1 MRSRHAPPSS
11 KGTGPNGTRM
21 RSGNVRGASAVTNVT
36 ANSHSPLR
44 HCQLPRTICGRGYSR
59 HAFSGVTLSPHA
71 VVSVFVIVSAM
82 GIGAFAAAAHAAD
95 ATSANVAK
103 HTEMESVLHSIF
115 FISPFPVP
123 SGSTAISSYAMTI
136 STGPSAALPTA
147 NCRLTVRPFDVAST
161 SYVPRKPRNASRPPA
176 ASRSKLVR
184 HSRPKSSRTTL

>member
-1 MRSRHAPPSS
+1 M
-11 KGTGPNGTRM
+11 
-21 RSGNVRGASAVTNVT
+21 RGASAVTDVT
-36 ANSHSPLR
+36 ANSHWPLR
-44 HCQLPRTICGRGYSR
+44 HCQLSRTICGRGYSR

-71 VVSVFVIVSAM
+71 VVSVFVSESAM
-82 GIGAFAAAAHAAD
+82 GIGVFAATAAHATN

-136 STGPSAALPTA
+136 STGPGAALPTA

>member
-1 MRSRHAPPSS
+1 M
-11 KGTGPNGTRM
+11 
-21 RSGNVRGASAVTNVT
+21 RGASAVTDVT

-44 HCQLPRTICGRGYSR
+44 HCQLSRTICGRGYSR

-82 GIGAFAAAAHAAD
+82 GIGVFAATAAHATNTAGNTD
-95 ATSANVAK
+95 
-103 HTEMESVLHSIF
+103 MELVLHLDF

-123 SGSTAISSYAMTI
+123 SGSTAISSYATTI
-136 STGPSAALPTA
+136 STGPGAALPTA